1 MILDL
6 LIESVIEDI
15 ILEASGKGSSD
26 SVFICTPQT
35 SQSVLDIGRRTVS
48 ILADTKVTTSLHEA
62 HYYIQ
67 DGNPKLLVVAD
78 FNDLAAYNPKISGY
92 KGSVSTSTTGA
103 VSSSDKSYNK
113 SSSSSTSE
121 KSLKD
126 EFKDELRKS
135 KETLKKIQDY
145 TKDANSKHA
154 IDMAAKY
161 AEEESLDKKGA
172 DFSHFLKTMR
182 NTLRIAQNKSPEKID
197 VPSDDELKKIVRS
210 VESTGSAGPTA
221 LKNWKMTAGT
231 VLKIPQ
237 GSKIYIVKTQG
248 LKDNIIDS
256 LRSSYSNV
264 FILDFN
270 KLQQAGRVSELN
282 ALNNMLVSGG
292 ATQAQAKQQT
302 PQNNDR
308 PSYRK
313 RQIKQMRNR

>member
-15 ILEASGKGSSD
+15 ILDASGKEFSD

-35 SQSVLDIGRRTVS
+35 SQSVLDISRRTVS
-48 ILADTKVTTSLHEA
+48 ILADTKITTSLYEA

-67 DGNPKLLVVAD
+67 DGIPKLLVVAD

-92 KGSVSTSTTGA
+92 KGSASTPTTGA
-103 VSSSDKSYNK
+103 VSFSDKSYNK
-113 SSSSSTSE
+113 NSSSYTSK
-121 KSLKD
+121 KSFKD
-126 EFKDELRKS
+126 EFKDELKKS

-154 IDMAAKY
+154 IDMATKY
-161 AEEESLDKKGA
+161 AGKESFDKKSA
-172 DFSHFLKTMR
+172 DLKHFLKTMR

-197 VPSDDELKKIVRS
+197 IPNDDELKKF
-210 VESTGSAGPTA
+210 TKPSAGPAA
-221 LKNWKMTAGT
+221 LENWKMTVGT

-237 GSKIYIVKTQG
+237 GSKIYIVKIQG

-264 FILDFN
+264 FVLDFN

-292 ATQAQAKQQT
+292 ASRAQAKQQT

-308 PSYRK
+308 LSYKK
-313 RQIKQMRNR
+313 RQMPNKVSE